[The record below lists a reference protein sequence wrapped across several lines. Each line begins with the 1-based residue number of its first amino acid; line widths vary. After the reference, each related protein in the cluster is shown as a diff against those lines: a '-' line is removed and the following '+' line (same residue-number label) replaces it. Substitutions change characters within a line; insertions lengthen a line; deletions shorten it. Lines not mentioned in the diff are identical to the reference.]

1 MIPDTTTVRVADP
14 GVLRSRGLVWGIATV
29 VGILG
34 VLLLGFVLGKWITD
48 SDSDVVELPRQAAT
62 AAVAAAPQAAA
73 ASAPAV
79 GLTIGQPAP
88 DFTLQTPDGQT
99 MQLSALKGQP
109 VLLNFWATWCGPCA
123 IEMPALEQIYR
134 KYQDQGLV
142 VLGVNQGETGDR
154 VTQYLRGNNLSFP
167 SVLDAETNVARQYRV
182 TGYPTTWLV
191 DADGTLRQVRRGA
204 FLDVSQVERMVAD
217 VIARK

>member
-1 MIPDTTTVRVADP
+1 MIPDTTTTRVADP
-14 GVLRSRGLVWGIATV
+14 GVLRSHSLVWGIVTV
-29 VGILG
+29 AAILG
-34 VLLLGFVLGKWITD
+34 VLLLGFTLGKWITG

-62 AAVAAAPQAAA
+62 AAVVAAPQSVA
-73 ASAPAV
+73 ASAPVAGLAV
-79 GLTIGQPAP
+79 GQPAP
-88 DFTLQTPDGQT
+88 DFALLTPDGQT
-99 MQLSALKGQP
+99 MQLSDFKGHP

-154 VTQYLRGNNLSFP
+154 VAQYLKSNNLSFP
-167 SVLDAETNVARQYRV
+167 SVLDTDTNIARQYRV

-191 DADGTLRQVRRGA
+191 DADGMLRQVRRGA

-217 VIARK
+217 VVARK

>member
-1 MIPDTTTVRVADP
+1 MLHDTTTTRVAEP

-29 VGILG
+29 AGILG
-34 VLLLGFVLGKWITD
+34 VLLLGFVLGKWMTG
-48 SDSDVVELPRQAAT
+48 SDSEVVELPRQAAT
-62 AAVAAAPQAAA
+62 AAVVAAPQAAA
-73 ASAPAV
+73 ASAPLV
-79 GLTIGQPAP
+79 SLTAGQAAP
-88 DFTLQTPDGQT
+88 DFALQTPDGQT
-99 MQLSALKGQP
+99 VHLSDFKGQP

-123 IEMPALEQIYR
+123 IEMPALEQVYR

-142 VLGVNQGETGDR
+142 VLGINQGEAGER
-154 VTQYLRGNNLSFP
+154 VTQYLRNNNLSFP
-167 SVLDAETNVARQYRV
+167 SVLDTETSIARQYRV

-217 VIARK
+217 VVTRQ